1 MRTDNT
7 QADTYIR
14 VHFMLKTVSPGDVT
28 EDWRYDLTL
37 ASQRYATSGIGRPV
51 GTDKTC
57 VSHPDTSA
65 RSITKNV

>member
-1 MRTDNT
+1 LEINYKFYRLNMRTDNT

-37 ASQRYATSGIGRPV
+37 AS
-51 GTDKTC
+51 
-57 VSHPDTSA
+57 
-65 RSITKNV
+65 